1 MKELHGDDYQGAI
14 TANFSSN
21 IWYGMDHSP
30 LCHHL
35 SSKLPTISRY
45 PEQEALSLKKILAQ
59 HLCVDLSSIAVG
71 NGSTELIYLLATVY
85 RESKTLVVI
94 PTFSEYR
101 AACLSQNHSL
111 IYCTIE
117 RLNDTLEMKNPSLVW
132 ICRPNNPDGSIC
144 TIQSLEKLIL
154 RYPETL
160 FIVDQSY
167 ADFTETESIPPHWI
181 DTFANLVLLHS
192 LTKRYAIPGLRLG
205 YCISSTTIIQKINQI
220 QMPWSVNTLAIEAG
234 KYLLENGAELPLKDW
249 LGERDRLMQ
258 EIDQLSSLQTVK
270 SNTPFFLI
278 KMKVGKAANLK
289 RFLIDKA
296 LLVRDATSFEGL
308 TGEYIRI
315 NTLSKHQNNLLLTA
329 LTEWNSII
337 TQ

>member
-14 TANFSSN
+14 KANFSSN
-21 IWYGMDHSP
+21 IWYGADHAP
-30 LCHHL
+30 LCL
-35 SSKLPTISRY
+35 YLTSLLPTISRY
-45 PEQEALSLKKILAQ
+45 PEQEAHTLKNILSL
-59 HLCVDLSSIAVG
+59 HLGLDLSSIAVG

-101 AACLSQNHSL
+101 AACISQKHSL
-111 IYCTIE
+111 IYCTIG
-117 RLNDTLEMKNPSLVW
+117 RLEETMQTENPSLVW

-144 TIQSLEKLIL
+144 SIQLLEKLIL
-154 RYPETL
+154 SYPETL

-205 YCISSTTIIQKINQI
+205 YCISSATVIQKINQI

-234 KYLLENGAELPLKDW
+234 KYLLENGAEFPLKDW
-249 LGERDRLMQ
+249 LIERDRLMQ

-270 SNTPFFLI
+270 SNTPFFLV

-289 RFLIDKA
+289 RFLLDKE

-308 TGEYIRI
+308 NGEYIRI
-315 NTLSKHQNNLLLTA
+315 NTLSKYQNNLLLTA